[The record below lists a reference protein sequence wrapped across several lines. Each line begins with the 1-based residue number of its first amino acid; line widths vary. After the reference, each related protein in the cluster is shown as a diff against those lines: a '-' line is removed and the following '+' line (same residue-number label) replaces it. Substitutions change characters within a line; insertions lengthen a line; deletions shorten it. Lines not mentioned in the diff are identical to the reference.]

1 MKRVFVLLIVLSM
14 MLSLLIACSGSS
26 NGSKDTTQA
35 PVSSPADTT
44 ADPDIFT
51 VDIEPI
57 DESLAA
63 LNYGGDRTITILAR
77 GNTED
82 WSTDELWVEELTSDP
97 INDSIYNRNLAVCDI
112 LGLKDIVQISAD
124 GRDALQQKA
133 TLMVESGDTT
143 YDIVAASVYYG
154 TPMIDKG
161 MMYNL
166 YSNGIDTYLDPTKPW
181 WSNYWIK
188 QAEMGDRLYC
198 ITGAPALTLTRLM
211 FVMYYNKNLATDL
224 QVEDMYTVVNEGRWT
239 IDYLNE
245 IVSGLYHDN
254 DGNSIKDETDRYG
267 LTINH
272 YENCDMFWSAFDMT
286 ILTKDEDGWF
296 VFDNSDK
303 EKISIAFD
311 KVFYLI
317 HENPGSFDTGDGN
330 GFYISRDMF
339 ADGNTLFAA
348 LHLKFA
354 ESHEFRNMQDEY
366 GILPIPKYNEKQDD
380 YYTYAHD
387 QYTVFMVPKTVDDP
401 ELSGAVLETM
411 AYESYRTVQPAYYNV
426 VLKGRYANDPES
438 RKMLDAITTNFTLDP
453 AWIYGQ
459 MFNLPTAKVF
469 RTPIFAES
477 RTFASNYAGIEK
489 KLPFMIKEIKKIIS
503 KIEY

>member
-1 MKRVFVLLIVLSM
+1 MKRVFALFIVLSM

-224 QVEDMYTVVNEGRWT
+224 
-239 IDYLNE
+239 
-245 IVSGLYHDN
+245 
-254 DGNSIKDETDRYG
+254 
-267 LTINH
+267 
-272 YENCDMFWSAFDMT
+272 
-286 ILTKDEDGWF
+286 
-296 VFDNSDK
+296 
-303 EKISIAFD
+303 
-311 KVFYLI
+311 
-317 HENPGSFDTGDGN
+317 
-330 GFYISRDMF
+330 
-339 ADGNTLFAA
+339 
-348 LHLKFA
+348 
-354 ESHEFRNMQDEY
+354 
-366 GILPIPKYNEKQDD
+366 
-380 YYTYAHD
+380 
-387 QYTVFMVPKTVDDP
+387 
-401 ELSGAVLETM
+401 
-411 AYESYRTVQPAYYNV
+411 
-426 VLKGRYANDPES
+426 
-438 RKMLDAITTNFTLDP
+438 
-453 AWIYGQ
+453 
-459 MFNLPTAKVF
+459 
-469 RTPIFAES
+469 
-477 RTFASNYAGIEK
+477 
-489 KLPFMIKEIKKIIS
+489 
-503 KIEY
+503 

>member
-1 MKRVFVLLIVLSM
+1 M
-14 MLSLLIACSGSS
+14 
-26 NGSKDTTQA
+26 
-35 PVSSPADTT
+35 
-44 ADPDIFT
+44 
-51 VDIEPI
+51 
-57 DESLAA
+57 
-63 LNYGGDRTITILAR
+63 
-77 GNTED
+77 
-82 WSTDELWVEELTSDP
+82 
-97 INDSIYNRNLAVCDI
+97 
-112 LGLKDIVQISAD
+112 
-124 GRDALQQKA
+124 
-133 TLMVESGDTT
+133 
-143 YDIVAASVYYG
+143 
-154 TPMIDKG
+154 
-161 MMYNL
+161 
-166 YSNGIDTYLDPTKPW
+166 
-181 WSNYWIK
+181 
-188 QAEMGDRLYC
+188 
-198 ITGAPALTLTRLM
+198 
-211 FVMYYNKNLATDL
+211 
-224 QVEDMYTVVNEGRWT
+224 VNEGRWT

-311 KVFYLI
+311 KVFNLI